1 MNRRGREGKRSTSR
15 PGRSDSAFPGALRV
29 AIDLGAGS
37 GRAMLGRLGGGGLF
51 LREVHRFRYE
61 PRHTDGHLRWDFD
74 LILEGIEQGL
84 RAAAAAAR
92 DLGGR
97 VRSLGIDSWAVDYA
111 LFDQEGAL
119 CEQPVCYRDAR
130 TATVMDDVFRIVSR
144 EAVFARTGIQF
155 LPFNTL
161 FQLFAHAREGLPAT
175 AARLLMI
182 PDALHFRLTGT
193 AAGER
198 TNGSTT
204 QLLNAATGEWDPELF
219 QRLRLPIGLMPAL
232 RAAGAGLGPLLPSLQ
247 QELGLAGAA
256 VIAPATHD
264 TASAV
269 AGTPLREGWAYIS
282 SGTWSL
288 VGVEL
293 AAPLITPAVAAANFT
308 NEAGAFGTTRF
319 LKNVMGLWILE
330 SCRKEWPARPYDD
343 LLADVARVS
352 GPVGFIDPD
361 HPRFFNPPNMT
372 REVEG
377 ALAEAGRRVPAD
389 PVLLAKVVLDS
400 LAVRYA
406 EVVGTI
412 ESLTGRRVEGVHVVG
427 GGSLNAYLNQATADA
442 ARRPVVAGP
451 VEATAAGNLAV
462 QAIADGEVNSLA
474 EARRLIAAGVELRR
488 YDPGGSGGE
497 APGRPK

>member
-1 MNRRGREGKRSTSR
+1 
-15 PGRSDSAFPGALRV
+15 
-29 AIDLGAGS
+29 
-37 GRAMLGRLGGGGLF
+37 
-51 LREVHRFRYE
+51 
-61 PRHTDGHLRWDFD
+61 
-74 LILEGIEQGL
+74 
-84 RAAAAAAR
+84 
-92 DLGGR
+92 
-97 VRSLGIDSWAVDYA
+97 VDYA

-130 TATVMDDVFRIVSR
+130 TAAAIDDVFRIVSR
-144 EAVFARTGIQF
+144 DAVFARTGIQF

-161 FQLFAHAREGLPAT
+161 FQLFAHVREGLPPAAT
-175 AARLLMI
+175 RLLMI
-182 PDALHFRLTGT
+182 PDALHFRLTGV

-198 TNGSTT
+198 TNASTT

-219 QRLRLPIGLMPAL
+219 ERLRLPIGLMPPL
-232 RAAGAGLGPLLPSLQ
+232 RAAGTRLGPLLPSWQ

-293 AAPLITPAVAAANFT
+293 AAPLITPAVATANFT

-330 SCRKEWPARPYDD
+330 SCRKEWPARPYDE
-343 LLADVARVS
+343 LLAAVARAGES
-352 GPVGFIDPD
+352 PGLIDPD
-361 HPRFFNPPNMT
+361 HPRFFNPPSMT
-372 REVEG
+372 REVKG
-377 ALAEAGRRVPAD
+377 ALADAGRPVPAD

-412 ESLTGRRVEGVHVVG
+412 ESLSGRRVEGIHVVG
-427 GGSLNAYLNQATADA
+427 GGSQNAYLNQATSDA

-451 VEATAAGNLAV
+451 VEATALGNLAV
-462 QAIADGEVNSLA
+462 QAIAGGEVASLA
-474 EARRLIAAGVELRR
+474 EARRLIAAGVDLRR
-488 YDPGGSGGE
+488 YEPRALS
-497 APGRPK
+497 

>member
-1 MNRRGREGKRSTSR
+1 MNRRGREGKRSASR
-15 PGRSDSAFPGALRV
+15 PGRSDSAFRGALRV

-37 GRAMLGRLGGGGLF
+37 GRAMLGRLVEDGLD

-61 PRHTDGHLRWDFD
+61 PRERDGHLRWDFD
-74 LILEGIEQGL
+74 LILEGVEAGL
-84 RAAAAAAR
+84 KAAAGAAR

-97 VRSLGIDSWAVDYA
+97 VQSVGIDSWAVDYA
-111 LFDQEGAL
+111 LFDSAGAL

-130 TATVMDDVFRIVSR
+130 TATVMDDVFEIVSR
-144 EAVFARTGIQF
+144 EAVFTRTGIQF

-182 PDALHFRLTGT
+182 PDALHFRLTGA

-198 TNGSTT
+198 TNASTT
-204 QLLNAATGEWDPELF
+204 QLLNAATGEWDVELF
-219 QRLRLPIGLMPAL
+219 QRLQLPIGLMPPL
-232 RAAGAGLGPLLPSLQ
+232 RAAGSRMGPLLFSWREHP
-247 QELGLAGAA
+247 GLEATS

-288 VGVEL
+288 VGVER
-293 AAPLITPAVAAANFT
+293 ATPLITPAVAAANFT
-308 NEAGAFGTTRF
+308 NEGGAFGTIRL

-330 SCRKEWPARPYDD
+330 SCRKEWPARPYDE
-343 LLADVARVS
+343 LLAAVAQTAES
-352 GPVGFIDPD
+352 PGLIDPD
-361 HPRFFNPPNMT
+361 HPRFFNPSSMT
-372 REVEG
+372 REVVG
-377 ALAEAGRRVPAD
+377 ALAEAGRPAPSD

-400 LAVRYA
+400 LAARYA

-412 ESLTGRRVEGVHVVG
+412 ESLTGRRVEGIHVVG
-427 GGSLNAYLNQATADA
+427 GGSLNGYLNQATADA
-442 ARRPVVAGP
+442 ARRPVLAGP

-462 QAIADGEVNSLA
+462 QAIADGELPSLA
-474 EARRLIAAGVELRR
+474 AARERIAAGVEPRKYEPRR
-488 YDPGGSGGE
+488 PT
-497 APGRPK
+497 A